1 MCVRYSVYI
10 NVHPLQYDIQTC
22 PASIAHIPITNNM
35 LNTADPTMVPTPTSP
50 LATNTPKRRTR
61 KDLRWVIFNDKHHY
75 YPYRAFGGQNKIV
88 YSTRFV
94 RRAIFFKYCPG
105 NIFFNIARTLCDQ
118 SFNRESRYAPP
129 TLVTVATSHKLSL
142 SCDDKM
148 AAGSHPRSLDSK
160 MTHKAL
166 YE

>member
-1 MCVRYSVYI
+1 MYEIVSFRYESV
-10 NVHPLQYDIQTC
+10 IQKNF
-22 PASIAHIPITNNM
+22 A
-35 LNTADPTMVPTPTSP
+35 
-50 LATNTPKRRTR
+50 
-61 KDLRWVIFNDKHHY
+61 
-75 YPYRAFGGQNKIV
+75 Q
-88 YSTRFV
+88 
-94 RRAIFFKYCPG
+94 IFFAPPKSQIRSYG
-105 NIFFNIARTLCDQ
+105 LG
-118 SFNRESRYAPP
+118 YAPL